1 VSAETIA
8 KERLIIFTRYPE
20 QGLTKTRLI
29 PALGHTTLHRQMTE
43 HTLSQVR
50 TPKRTSLSVEVRF
63 TGGNL
68 VLMQG
73 WLGLILSTG
82 IKVISVL
89 EWREH
94 IKALLRG
101 MERLAIIGTDCPG
114 LNAELMAQAFHQLH
128 SHDLGPAMDGGYLI
142 GTLFHASIILWNQ
155 LGNR

>member
-29 PALGHTTLHRQMTE
+29 PALGAQEATTLHRQMTE

-50 TPKRTSLSVEVRF
+50 ELQNERPLSVEVRF

-73 WLGLILSTG
+73 WLGSDLSTG
-82 IKVISVL
+82 IKVQVISVL

-94 IKALLRG
+94 KSALRVG
-101 MERLAIIGTDCPG
+101 MERSSAPIALA
-114 LNAELMAQAFHQLH
+114 
-128 SHDLGPAMDGGYLI
+128 
-142 GTLFHASIILWNQ
+142 
-155 LGNR
+155 